1 MYLGIHMATDKGMS
15 GLDLTALTAELQ
27 SLLPLW
33 VGKIYQYDNTK
44 FGFRFNG
51 EDKAR
56 HLFFIEIGR
65 RAHRV
70 PALPPAPKNPS
81 GYSMY
86 LRKFLDGGKILS
98 VTQKSIERVVI
109 LEIGKG
115 GGRLNLIIELFD
127 EGNLI
132 VTDEQFVIQN
142 ALKKRRFREREIV
155 SGERYE
161 IEGVDLAD
169 LAREAFEEILR
180 SQEKDLVR
188 AVAVGLM
195 FGGVMAEELCLRAG
209 VEKAFPTQYLTDE
222 ILLRLYDAYRSII
235 LEARSTTHPVIDKG
249 GCWPFPLAGSKGA
262 VLYPTFSDALAAY
275 YPLPKM
281 EEKEEAKREVLSR
294 EERIRRQQEG
304 AILKFEE
311 KIRDSERA
319 AELIYENY
327 PDIQQL
333 IDILKAASEKLSW
346 QDIEKLIKNANH
358 PAAKMIVSVNPAD
371 ASVVVD
377 LGMKVTISVQKSVEG
392 NVGVYYDQMKKFRSK
407 REGAIRA
414 MNRPPPKQKE
424 RAAVPKRQKPKWYH
438 RFRWFETSDGVLVI
452 GGRDADQN
460 EELVKKYMEGG
471 DTFVHADVHGG
482 SVVIVKGTT
491 ERMDEVAQFAASYS
505 NFWKGGYGSGDVYAA
520 APGQVSKTPESGEFV
535 ARGAFVIRGER
546 TYYRNAP
553 LAVAV
558 GVVTEPGVAVIGGP
572 VTAIEKKAKHMVR
585 IAPGTFEPNDIAKK
599 VVRMLRD
606 HLPATDAKVL
616 RSILSTEAVA
626 AFIPAGGSDIIE
638 ES

>member
-1 MYLGIHMATDKGMS
+1 MATDKGMS
-15 GLDLTALTAELQ
+15 GLDLAALTSELQ

-33 VGKIYQYDNTK
+33 VGKIYQYDNTS

-70 PALPPAPKNPS
+70 PELPPAPKNPS

-86 LRKFLDGGKILS
+86 LRKYLDGGKILS
-98 VTQKSIERVVI
+98 VRQKSIERVVI

-115 GGRLNLIIELFD
+115 GGTLHLIIELFD

-132 VTDEQFVIQN
+132 ITDESFIIQN

-155 SGERYE
+155 SGERYDL
-161 IEGVDLAD
+161 EGIDLAD
-169 LAREAFEEILR
+169 LTPGEFGEILR
-180 SQEKDLVR
+180 SQERDLVR

-209 VEKAFPTQYLTDE
+209 VEKAFPTQYLNED
-222 ILLRLYDAYRSII
+222 ILSRLYLAYRSII
-235 LEARSTTHPVIDKG
+235 GDARTHTHPVIDTQ
-249 GCWPFPLAGSKGA
+249 GCWPFPLS
-262 VLYPTFSDALAAY
+262 VSVDPVSYPTFSDALTSY

-281 EEKEEAKREVLSR
+281 EEKEEAKREVISR
-294 EERIRRQQEG
+294 EERIRRQQKA
-304 AILKFEE
+304 AIEKFET
-311 KIRDSERA
+311 KIRESERA
-319 AELIYENY
+319 AELIYEHY
-327 PDIQQL
+327 TDIQQL
-333 IDILKAASEKLSW
+333 INILSSASEKMSW
-346 QDIEKLIKNANH
+346 QEIAKVIRTADH
-358 PAAKMIVSVNPAD
+358 PAAKLIASVNPAD
-371 ASVVVD
+371 ASVVID
-377 LGMKVTISVQKSVEG
+377 LGMKITISVQKSVEG

-414 MNRPPPKQKE
+414 MNRTPPEKKE
-424 RAAVPKRQKPKWYH
+424 RATVPKRQKPKWYH

-460 EELVKKYMEGG
+460 EDLVKKYMEGG

-482 SVVIVKGTT
+482 SVVIVKGKTDK
-491 ERMDEVAQFAASYS
+491 MDEVAQFAASYS

-520 APGQVSKTPESGEFV
+520 APGQVSKTPESGEFI
-535 ARGAFVIRGER
+535 AKGAFVIRGER
-546 TYYRNAP
+546 QYYRNAP
-553 LAVAV
+553 LELAV
-558 GVVTEPGVAVIGGP
+558 GVVLDPGVAVIGGP
-572 VTAIEKKAKHMVR
+572 VAAVEKRAKYTVR
-585 IAPGTFEPNDIAKK
+585 ITPGTFEPNDIAKK

-606 HLPATDAKVL
+606 HLPATDAKIL

-626 AFIPAGGSDIIE
+626 AFIPAGGSDISKE
-638 ES
+638 P